1 MSIDARCKEQQQTAD
16 RMFMDFKYTAPGSKE
31 QVRALTTLSF
41 LVGMWADFLSAEEK
55 KNGQRTGP
63 GNKPMNYGLTD

>member
-41 LVGMWADFLSAEEK
+41 LLGMWADFLSAEEK
-55 KNGQRTGP
+55 RMASALALETNR
-63 GNKPMNYGLTD
+63 

>member
-55 KNGQRTGP
+55 RMASALALETNQ
-63 GNKPMNYGLTD
+63 